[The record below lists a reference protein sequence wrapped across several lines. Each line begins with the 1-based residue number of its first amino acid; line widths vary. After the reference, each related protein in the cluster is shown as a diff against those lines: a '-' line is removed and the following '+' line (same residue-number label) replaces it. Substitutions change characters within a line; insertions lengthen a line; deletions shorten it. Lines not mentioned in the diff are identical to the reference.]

1 MKPLKKSFS
10 AIFSLQS
17 GRNNYLFL
25 FYIAGLFLV
34 VSCNDGQSG
43 KIPIDEARAATQVI
57 PVKQGKEY
65 QNTFIS
71 ARNELKAQVRDSS
84 FLEKK
89 FRLPNAEL
97 FNRDAIGLL
106 LNVPGA
112 DGIRV
117 YLANDANGEQKFVLV
132 PVDKNGADIITKLI
146 PQKAAFTIPGVT
158 PAYAQ
163 GDGEVVENGQTC
175 PPCIIGGDK

>member
-1 MKPLKKSFS
+1 MKPLIKSIS
-10 AIFSLQS
+10 AIFLQKS
-17 GRNNYLFL
+17 GQINYLSL
-25 FYIAGLFLV
+25 LYIAGLLLLT
-34 VSCNDGQSG
+34 SCDDGRDG

-65 QNTFIS
+65 QKTFIS
-71 ARNELKAQVRDSS
+71 ARSELRTQVRDTS
-84 FLEKK
+84 FLDKK
-89 FRLPNAEL
+89 FRLPNAEF

-132 PVDKNGADIITKLI
+132 PVDKNGVDIITKLI